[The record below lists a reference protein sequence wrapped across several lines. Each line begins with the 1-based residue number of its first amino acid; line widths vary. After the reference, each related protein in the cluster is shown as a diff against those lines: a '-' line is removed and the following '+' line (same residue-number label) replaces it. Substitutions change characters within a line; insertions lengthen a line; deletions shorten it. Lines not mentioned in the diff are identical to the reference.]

1 MKFKAQH
8 MCLYWC
14 YATVQVPVLQNF
26 VAGVRLVPGIVC
38 IEVEPGNE
46 PKLGIVFQ
54 VNRTECYFRNALQGK
69 KNEQK
74 NKTKKKAFMVMY
86 LRTFT
91 LISPQQCNASWGGL
105 QSVNST

>member
-1 MKFKAQH
+1 MKFKVQH

-26 VAGVRLVPGIVC
+26 VAGVRLVPGILC
-38 IEVEPGNE
+38 IGVEPGNE
-46 PKLGIVFQ
+46 PKLGIEPVFQ

-74 NKTKKKAFMVMY
+74 KNKTKKAFMVMY
-86 LRTFT
+86 LRT
-91 LISPQQCNASWGGL
+91 LP
-105 QSVNST
+105 